1 MVFTESYAS
10 LINLY
15 VWLTVAIIFATLI
28 GILLIVRSGDKYSIE
43 DANAHAE
50 EFGGIIAES
59 HGPLTDFLYV
69 CYAVMIV
76 WALIYLWQHWSEFT
90 SLS

>member
-15 VWLTVAIIFATLI
+15 VWLTIAIIFATLI
-28 GILLIVRSGDKYSIE
+28 GIWLTVRSGDKYSIE

-50 EFGGIIAES
+50 EFGGVIAES
-59 HGPLTDFLYV
+59 HGPLPDLLYV
-69 CYAVMIV
+69 SYAVMII
-76 WALIYLWQHWSEFT
+76 WALVYLWQHWNEFT
-90 SLS
+90 KI

>member
-1 MVFTESYAS
+1 MVFTENYGTLIS
-10 LINLY
+10 LYIL
-15 VWLTVAIIFATLI
+15 LTISIIFATLI
-28 GILLIVRSGDKYSIE
+28 GIWLTVKSGDKYTIE

-50 EFGGIIAES
+50 EFGGVIAES

-69 CYAVMIV
+69 SYAVMIL

-90 SLS
+90 GL